1 MKLNKFSILF
11 CAVLGLL
18 LATSAFSQGST
29 FSDPNVDYTFELPED
44 SWKITAKPSATNPN
58 VEYVNNERKEGHLGV
73 RKLTVGKT
81 DAMSD
86 IIRDDEVKLRF
97 QMGYV
102 AGKEE
107 VFSGYLKGAVF
118 NYEYVAS
125 GLNMSGRFYYLR
137 ANDTTVYVL
146 RFTGL
151 QNKLKTIRNQTDMIA
166 RSFKVKKAA

>member
-11 CAVLGLL
+11 SAVLGLL
-18 LATSAFSQGST
+18 LTVSAFSQGSS
-29 FSDPNVDYTFELPED
+29 FSDPNVDYTFDLPED
-44 SWKITAKPSATNPN
+44 SWKIIAKPSVTNPN
-58 VEYVNNERKEGHLGV
+58 VEYVNNVRNEGRLEV
-73 RKLTVGKT
+73 RKLSVGK
-81 DAMSD
+81 DDIISD
-86 IIRDDEVKLRF
+86 IMHTEEQKLQF
-97 QMGYV
+97 QPGYV

-107 VFSGYLKGAVF
+107 VFGGFLKGMVF

-151 QNKLKTIRNQTDMIA
+151 QNKLRTIRNQTDSIA
-166 RSFKVKKAA
+166 RTFKIKKA

>member
-11 CAVLGLL
+11 SAVLGLL
-18 LATSAFSQGST
+18 LTVSAFSQGST
-29 FSDPNVDYTFELPED
+29 FSDPNVDYTFDLPED
-44 SWKITAKPSATNPN
+44 SWKITAKPSVTNPN
-58 VEYVNNERKEGHLGV
+58 VEYVNNERKEGRLEL
-73 RKLTVGKT
+73 RKINVAK
-81 DAMSD
+81 DQAMSD
-86 IIRDDEVKLRF
+86 IIQAEEVKLRF

-107 VFSGYLKGAVF
+107 VFSGYLKGSVF
-118 NYEYVAS
+118 NYEYVAA

-151 QNKLKTIRNQTDMIA
+151 QNKLRTIRNQTDMIA